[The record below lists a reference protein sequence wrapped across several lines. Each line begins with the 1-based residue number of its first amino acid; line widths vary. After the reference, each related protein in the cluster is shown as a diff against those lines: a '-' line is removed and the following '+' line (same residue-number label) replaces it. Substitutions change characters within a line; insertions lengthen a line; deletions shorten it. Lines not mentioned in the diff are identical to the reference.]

1 MTRKRIYNLAFF
13 LAIGIIFGLLIKY
26 FTHFTWDFKVS
37 AFDAFQLIVTA
48 FLAWWVAEKLE
59 KDSAQER
66 SEKDILIEKLKV
78 MDEIVGELK
87 RIVLSK
93 DIVPLTDVSRLIG
106 NFDEISHRVV
116 ETLEKNYASI
126 FSSEEN
132 KYIVDLNIL
141 DILCSDDNYRPN
153 EIVLEERDN
162 ALTCMYS
169 PARLNDILGTASVIQ
184 DKLFKLQLLLNRA

>member
-13 LAIGIIFGLLIKY
+13 LAIGVLFGLLIKY
-26 FTHFTWDFKVS
+26 FNRFAWNFEVS

-66 SEKDILIEKLKV
+66 SEKDILIEKMKI
-78 MDEIVGELK
+78 MDDTIGELK
-87 RIVLSK
+87 KIVLSK
-93 DIVPLTDVSRLIG
+93 EIVPLTDVSRLIG

-116 ETLEKNYASI
+116 ETLENNYASI
-126 FSSEEN
+126 LSSEDN
-132 KYIVDLNIL
+132 KYNTDLNLL
-141 DILCSDDNYRPN
+141 DALCSDDNYRPQ
-153 EIVLEERDN
+153 EIAIENRDN
-162 ALTCMYS
+162 ALACIYS
-169 PARLNDILGTASVIQ
+169 SARLNDILGTASVIQ

>member
-13 LAIGIIFGLLIKY
+13 LAIGVIFGLLIKY
-26 FTHFTWDFKVS
+26 FNHFTWDFEVS

-66 SEKDILIEKLKV
+66 NEKDILIEKLKV
-78 MDEIVGELK
+78 MDEAVGELK
-87 RIVLSK
+87 RIILSK
-93 DIVPLTDVSRLIG
+93 DIVPLTDVNRLIG

-116 ETLEKNYASI
+116 ETLKNNYSSI
-126 FSSEEN
+126 LSSEEN
-132 KYIVDLNIL
+132 KYITDLNLL
-141 DILCSDDNYRPN
+141 DTLCSDDNYRPH
-153 EIVLEERDN
+153 EIAIEERDN
-162 ALTCMYS
+162 ALACMYS
-169 PARLNDILGTASVIQ
+169 PARLNDILGTASIIQ

>member
-1 MTRKRIYNLAFF
+1 MIRKRIYNLAFF
-13 LAIGIIFGLLIKY
+13 LAIGVIFGLLIKY
-26 FTHFTWDFKVS
+26 FNRFVWNFEVS

-66 SEKDILIEKLKV
+66 SEKDIVIEKMKV

-87 RIVLSK
+87 KTVLSR

-106 NFDEISHRVV
+106 NYDEVSHRVV
-116 ETLEKNYASI
+116 ETLENNYAFI
-126 FSSEEN
+126 LSSEEN
-132 KYIVDLNIL
+132 NYITDLNFL
-141 DILCSDDNYRPN
+141 DTLCSDDNYRPQ
-153 EIVLEERDN
+153 EIAIEERDN
-162 ALTCMYS
+162 ALVCMYS
-169 PARLNDILGTASVIQ
+169 PARLSDILGTASIIQ